1 MKENFLTPLGLSKH
15 MSTYDPNEHDTVIR
29 YSPYEVILCETNQD
43 GVTQLHPNGQPRLFS
58 YSSDPVNDLLN
69 EACYELNDC
78 DEKDE
83 YRNWVR
89 PIPMG
94 QKPINRAKLIELLRK
109 AEATLSIALHNC
121 DSYDMDKDLRS
132 LDGYLCL
139 AIEEVDTD
147 V

>member
-1 MKENFLTPLGLSKH
+1 
-15 MSTYDPNEHDTVIR
+15 MSTYNPNEHDTVIR

-69 EACYELNDC
+69 EACYELNES

-83 YRNWVR
+83 YRNWLQ

-94 QKPINRAKLIELLRK
+94 EKPIHKQLLKLVENYIQDEIEIAEETGYTDDICEGRRELAVTLQELLVK
-109 AEATLSIALHNC
+109 A
-121 DSYDMDKDLRS
+121 RQ
-132 LDGYLCL
+132 G
-139 AIEEVDTD
+139 EVQG
-147 V
+147 VRYN

>member
-1 MKENFLTPLGLSKH
+1 M
-15 MSTYDPNEHDTVIR
+15 TYNPNEHDTFIK
-29 YSPYEVILCETNQD
+29 YSPYEVILCEIDQD
-43 GVTQLHPNGQPRLFS
+43 CVTQLHPNGQPRLFS

-69 EACYELNDC
+69 EACYELNES

-83 YRNWVR
+83 YGNWVQ

-94 QKPINRAKLIELLRK
+94 QKPINRAKLIELLRQ
-109 AEATLSIALHNC
+109 AEVALSTAIHNC
-121 DSYDMDKDLRS
+121 DSHDMDKDLRS
-132 LDGYLCL
+132 VDGYLCQ

>member
-1 MKENFLTPLGLSKH
+1 
-15 MSTYDPNEHDTVIR
+15 MSTYNPNEHDTVIR

-58 YSSDPVNDLLN
+58 YSSDPVNDLFN
-69 EACYELNDC
+69 EACYELNES

-83 YRNWVR
+83 YRNWVQ

-94 QKPINRAKLIELLRK
+94 QKPINRKNLAWLLR
-109 AEATLSIALHNC
+109 TTHDC
-121 DSYDMDKDLRS
+121 VRS
-132 LDGYLCL
+132 AVRGLEVVERNLKK

-147 V
+147 A